1 MTDTVSR
8 TANPTDESDLLRSL
22 ADALGAVERGDFS
35 VRLPRGEGLAG
46 EVVDR
51 FNAVVE
57 QADRQTRD
65 LALIARVVGEEG
77 SWNHR
82 LIVEHLDGGWSEG
95 AASVNRLVEDLVRP
109 TTELGRV
116 LEAVAAG
123 DLSQEAALE
132 IDGKQLR
139 GEFRRLGETV
149 NQMVGLLRD
158 FAGEVTRVARE
169 VGTEGQLGGQAD
181 VQGVSGTWR
190 SLTDAVNTMA
200 SNLTEQVRSI
210 STVTQAIAAGDL
222 NQKITVKASGEVAQ
236 LADTINSLTATLQVF
251 AGEVTRVAREVGTE
265 GRLGGQADVP
275 GVSGTWKDLTDNV
288 NSMASSLTDQV
299 RDIAKVTTAVARG
312 DLNQKIAVSAQG
324 EILELKTTV
333 NTMVDQ
339 LSSFADEV
347 TRVAREVGTDGR
359 LGGQA
364 NVQGVSGTWRDLTQ
378 NVNQLA
384 ANLTEQV
391 RNIAKVTSAVA
402 AGDLGQKITVDA
414 QGEVAEVKTTVNTM
428 VDQLSRFADEVTR
441 VAREVGSQGRL
452 GGQADVPGVSG
463 TWKDLTENVNLM
475 AANLTSQVRNISS
488 VASAVAKGDLGRQ
501 ITVDA
506 QGEMLELKSTMNSMV
521 NQLSQFADEV
531 TRVAR
536 EVGTDGKLGG
546 QANVQGVS
554 GIWEALTDNV
564 NSMASN
570 LTSQVR
576 NISSVASAVARGDL
590 NRQITVDAQG
600 EILELKSTMNAMV
613 DRLSS
618 FADEVTRVAR
628 EVGTEGI
635 LGGQANVPG
644 VSGTWK
650 DLTDNVNSMATNLT
664 LQVRNIAE
672 VTTAVARG
680 DLTGQITVDAQGEF
694 LEMKN
699 TVNTMVNQLSSFA
712 TEVTRVA
719 REVGVEGNL
728 GGQAEVAGV
737 SGTWLALTRNV
748 NSLAATLTLQLR
760 AIANVAHAVARGDL
774 TQSVDFE
781 AAGEIADLTESI
793 NQMITALR
801 DKTRQNTDADW
812 LNSNLA
818 RISSLLQGRRGV
830 EEVTRMVLDEV
841 TPLIDA
847 QTSTFYVRHEDV
859 SGHVTYR
866 LNAVYGHPN
875 PGEKKLIEDNE
886 GMVGQAAASKR
897 TIHLHDIPEGYLE
910 ISSGLGQATPTD
922 LIILPVQ
929 FGDKVRGV
937 IEFASFNT
945 YSGLHK
951 RFLDALAPNVGVTLA
966 TIEGNART
974 EVLLRESQRMA
985 QELRAQSNRLQETNV
1000 ELEEKAQLLSAQNKA
1015 IELKNEEVETARK
1028 DIEEKAE
1035 QLAQASKYKSEFL
1048 ANVSHELRTPL
1059 NSLLLLAR
1067 LLSENTDGNLSDRQ
1081 IEFARTIYNAGT
1093 DLLTLIDD
1101 ILDLSKIEAG
1111 RMDVSVHPVDL
1122 AEILGDIEAAFRPQA
1137 EDKGLEFAVDIG
1149 NGVPQRMQTD
1159 GQKFQQVLRNLIS
1172 NAVKFTRVGS
1182 VTLAV
1187 RRVPADLRFDAPHLN
1202 SAAERIAF
1210 SVIDTGIG
1218 VAEGK
1223 KGIIFEPFQ
1232 QADGTTRRTFGG
1244 TGLGL
1249 SISKSLSLMLGGDV
1263 YIEHT
1268 GDAGSKFTF
1277 VVPVEIDADG
1287 DFSPVLSE
1295 LPPVREPSPGILTGA
1310 PETPSSSAAAQ
1321 HLEGATVL
1329 IVDDDIRNVFA
1340 LTAALELHGIDV
1352 HYAENGADGIDALQH
1367 HPGIDIVL
1375 MDSMMPGMDGNE
1387 TTRVIRRMPQFADL
1401 PIVFLTA
1408 QALAEQREKSV
1419 EAGASAYLT
1428 KPVDLDLLLDTM
1440 SQWIGVEPS
1449 GNGRHAP
1456 RGRAHGAGPE
1466 RRGGDS
1472 ERDNGEPTV
1481 GGTA

>member
-1 MTDTVSR
+1 M
-8 TANPTDESDLLRSL
+8 
-22 ADALGAVERGDFS
+22 
-35 VRLPRGEGLAG
+35 
-46 EVVDR
+46 
-51 FNAVVE
+51 
-57 QADRQTRD
+57 
-65 LALIARVVGEEG
+65 
-77 SWNHR
+77 
-82 LIVEHLDGGWSEG
+82 
-95 AASVNRLVEDLVRP
+95 
-109 TTELGRV
+109 
-116 LEAVAAG
+116 
-123 DLSQEAALE
+123 
-132 IDGKQLR
+132 
-139 GEFRRLGETV
+139 
-149 NQMVGLLRD
+149 
-158 FAGEVTRVARE
+158 
-169 VGTEGQLGGQAD
+169 
-181 VQGVSGTWR
+181 
-190 SLTDAVNTMA
+190 
-200 SNLTEQVRSI
+200 
-210 STVTQAIAAGDL
+210 
-222 NQKITVKASGEVAQ
+222 
-236 LADTINSLTATLQVF
+236 
-251 AGEVTRVAREVGTE
+251 
-265 GRLGGQADVP
+265 
-275 GVSGTWKDLTDNV
+275 
-288 NSMASSLTDQV
+288 
-299 RDIAKVTTAVARG
+299 
-312 DLNQKIAVSAQG
+312 
-324 EILELKTTV
+324 
-333 NTMVDQ
+333 
-339 LSSFADEV
+339 
-347 TRVAREVGTDGR
+347 
-359 LGGQA
+359 
-364 NVQGVSGTWRDLTQ
+364 
-378 NVNQLA
+378 
-384 ANLTEQV
+384 
-391 RNIAKVTSAVA
+391 
-402 AGDLGQKITVDA
+402 
-414 QGEVAEVKTTVNTM
+414 
-428 VDQLSRFADEVTR
+428 
-441 VAREVGSQGRL
+441 GSQGRL

-488 VASAVAKGDLGRQ
+488 VASAVAAGDLNRQ

-521 NQLSQFADEV
+521 AQLSQFADEV

-590 NRQITVDAQG
+590 TRQITVDAQG
-600 EILELKSTMNAMV
+600 EMLELKSTMNAMV

-628 EVGTEGI
+628 EVGTEGQ
-635 LGGQANVPG
+635 LGGQANVQG

-650 DLTDNVNSMATNLT
+650 DLTDNVNSMASNLT

-680 DLTGQITVDAQGEF
+680 DLNQQITVDAQGEF

-859 SGHVTYR
+859 AGHVTYR

-1028 DIEEKAE
+1028 DIEEKAD

-1067 LLSENTDGNLSDRQ
+1067 LLSENTDGNLSERQ
-1081 IEFARTIYNAGT
+1081 VEFARTIYNAGT

-1111 RMDVSVHPVDL
+1111 RMVVSVHPVDL
-1122 AEILGDIEAAFRPQA
+1122 AEVLGDIEAAFRPQA
-1137 EDKGLEFAVDIG
+1137 EDKGLEFNVDVG
-1149 NGVPQRMQTD
+1149 TGVPQLMQTD
-1159 GQKFQQVLRNLIS
+1159 GQKFQQVLRNLLS

-1187 RRVPADLRFDAPHLN
+1187 RRIPADLRFDAPHLN
-1202 SAAERIAF
+1202 TAAERIAL

-1218 VAEGK
+1218 VAEAK
-1223 KGIIFEPFQ
+1223 KSIIFEPFQ
-1232 QADGTTRRTFGG
+1232 QADGTTRRNFGG

-1249 SISKSLSLMLGGDV
+1249 SISKSLSNALGGDV
-1263 YIEHT
+1263 FIEHT

-1287 DFSPVLSE
+1287 E
-1295 LPPVREPSPGILTGA
+1295 LPLVPAELPVPVVEPGILTGA

-1321 HLEGATVL
+1321 HLEGTTVL

-1352 HYAENGADGIDALQH
+1352 HYAENGADGIDALQQ

-1408 QALAEQREKSV
+1408 QALAEQREQSV

-1440 SQWIGVEPS
+1440 SHWIGADGP
-1449 GNGRHAP
+1449 GRGAHTARHPRPAAAP
-1456 RGRAHGAGPE
+1456 PGATMANRPLE
-1466 RRGGDS
+1466 APHEHRPRPA
-1472 ERDNGEPTV
+1472 R
-1481 GGTA
+1481 